1 MNQCMIERFSICF
14 KLSSFY
20 VLHIKTV
27 RFPYR
32 ERTVFNWKP
41 YGFDME
47 TIKGCSL
54 D

>member
-32 ERTVFNWKP
+32 ERTVFNWRT

-47 TIKGCSL
+47 TIKGL